1 MYQVMGTVSFIVSVL
16 LYNTQELR
24 HVIWGFIAN
33 NWTQWEQKIALHHN
47 YHNNFITKKAYIAR
61 MVNAYGWA
69 ASPEIEASL
78 LLACKLQQDI

>member
-33 NWTQWEQKIALHHN
+33 NGTQWEQKIALH
-47 YHNNFITKKAYIAR
+47 HNNFITKKAYIAR

-69 ASPEIEASL
+69 ASPEIDASL